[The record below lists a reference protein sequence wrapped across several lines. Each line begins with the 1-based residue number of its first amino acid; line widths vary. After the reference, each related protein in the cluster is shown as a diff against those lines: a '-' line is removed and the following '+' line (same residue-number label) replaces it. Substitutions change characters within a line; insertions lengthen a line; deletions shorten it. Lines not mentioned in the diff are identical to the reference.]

1 MHEHGTAFA
10 QFVKSPDDEAL
21 AIVFASQCAML
32 GRASANAALA
42 CEAHFMHD
50 PPMHKFIALVL
61 TLSGAAHAAPDEAAL
76 VQSVYAH
83 SNSRLLWSMHA
94 QPTKQAGDLGD
105 LLRTVDS
112 YGLRPGDYGMD
123 LITARAGGWSAETP
137 DADWSQYDFVMTRAA
152 VRLITHLH
160 YGRIDP
166 RSAGFELP
174 EPRTD
179 LDVAATVAALASTAD
194 VAGTVTAAEP
204 RFLHYALLKRALSR
218 YRGLAAD
225 PTLTQLPG
233 LGRKALRAGDPYA
246 GAAALRKLLAAEGDL
261 VAAGERAAVAGD
273 RAAVAGDR
281 VGDDQTLDPA
291 LCEAL
296 QRFQAR
302 HGLKVDGVLNA
313 ATFAALTTPIARR
326 VRQIEL
332 TLERWRWLPAFRAPP
347 IIVNIP
353 EFKLFAFKTMD
364 DRAASILQMPVIVG
378 QAYRDK
384 QTPIFIGDLK
394 YVVFRPYWDIPRTI
408 MLREMLPKM
417 QAHAD
422 YAQRNHLEIVDG
434 EGDDANIVTSNAE
447 GLAALAAG
455 TVRLRQQPGDD
466 NALGLIKFLFPNAHN
481 VYLHSTPA
489 HKLFAASRRAFSHGC
504 IRVSDP
510 VALAVHV
517 LRNAAQAWDA
527 DQIDA
532 AMHNSEANN
541 ARVALREPIPVMIF
555 YITAMASEAGPV
567 LFFDDIYGHDSK
579 LEALLHLAPVNS
591 AATIR

>member
-1 MHEHGTAFA
+1 MHY
-10 QFVKSPDDEAL
+10 
-21 AIVFASQCAML
+21 
-32 GRASANAALA
+32 
-42 CEAHFMHD
+42 

-61 TLSGAAHAAPDEAAL
+61 LLSGAAHAAPDEAEL

-83 SNSRLLWSMHA
+83 SNSHLLWSARA
-94 QPTKQAGDLGD
+94 QPSKQARDLGD

-112 YGLRPGDYGMD
+112 YGLRPGDYGTD
-123 LITARAGGWSAETP
+123 LITARAGQWTAEAS

-174 EPRTD
+174 EPRSD
-179 LDVAATVAALASTAD
+179 LDVAATVAALASTAN
-194 VAGTVTAAEP
+194 VAGAVAAAEP
-204 RFLHYALLKRALSR
+204 QFLHYALLKRALSR

-225 PTLTQLPG
+225 PTLTELAG
-233 LGRKALRAGDPYA
+233 FGRKALHAGDSYA

-261 VAAGERAAVAGD
+261 VVAAGDTIA
-273 RAAVAGDR
+273 
-281 VGDDQTLDPA
+281 DDPSLDPA

-296 QRFQAR
+296 KSFQAR
-302 HGLKVDGVLNA
+302 HGLKVDGTLNA
-313 ATFAALTTPIARR
+313 ATFSALTTPIARR

-353 EFKLFAFKTMD
+353 EFKLFAFNTMD

-384 QTPIFIGDLK
+384 QTPIFVGDLK
-394 YVVFRPYWDIPRTI
+394 YVVFRPYWDIPRSIT
-408 MLREMLPKM
+408 LREMVPKIVKR
-417 QAHAD
+417 AD
-422 YAQRNHLEIVDG
+422 YAQRNHLEIVEG
-434 EGDDANIVTSNAE
+434 EGDDAKILMPSAE
-447 GLAALAAG
+447 AITALAAG
-455 TVRLRQQPGDD
+455 TVRLRQQPGDN

-489 HKLFAASRRAFSHGC
+489 RELFAASRRAFSHGC

-510 VALAVHV
+510 AALAAYV
-517 LRNAAQAWDA
+517 LRNAAQPWDA
-527 DQIDA
+527 GQIDR
-532 AMHNSEANN
+532 AMHDPEANN
-541 ARVALREPIPVMIF
+541 QRVALQESIPVMIL
-555 YITAMASEAGPV
+555 YATAMATEAGPV
-567 LFFDDIYGHDSK
+567 QFFYDIYGHDRK

-591 AATIR
+591 SAPIR